1 MNQLD
6 VYIQLL
12 LEYVHFKKNVRFK
25 LNLGY
30 RSKQTGIF
38 REISNGWETVK
49 CSTFLTI
56 MKMQIKMAQRFHIIP
71 ARMAKIN
78 SPNDCSCWQGC
89 RARQRLH
96 QWYWDCKLVHPL
108 SINLVIPQK
117 IIENWYL
124 SWNSCT
130 TFGHIPQWYP
140 ILPPEHFLKIMFIA
154 LFIIPRNWKQSRYP
168 WTENGW
174 RKCNTFT

>member
-1 MNQLD
+1 MNQLE

-12 LEYVHFKKNVRFK
+12 LECVHFKKNVRFK

-38 REISNGWETVK
+38 REISNSWETVK
-49 CSTFLTI
+49 CSTSLTI

-89 RARQRLH
+89 RARQRTSPVVVGL
-96 QWYWDCKLVHPL
+96 QT
-108 SINLVIPQK
+108 
-117 IIENWYL
+117 
-124 SWNSCT
+124 CT
-130 TFGHIPQWYP
+130 STVNQFGHSTENHWKLISVMKQLYHFWSHTPMIPYP
-140 ILPPEHFLKIMFIA
+140 ATRTFFLK
-154 LFIIPRNWKQSRYP
+154 LCS
-168 WTENGW
+168 
-174 RKCNTFT
+174 